1 MSRVTY
7 MPRFC
12 CVIGCRNTDKL
23 PGLSVFFFRIP
34 KLAKKQGVAHE
45 KLLRERGEREFV
57 VRLVQTPEHWRVCG
71 KHFVS
76 EPKTHRA
83 PESISKRCHEGK
95 QLADFEIADVKHQ
108 MSMNKEPTNFDCW
121 DSPDKA
127 FDNKNG
133 NDDPVLLEELREWQ
147 TRRKIHA
154 VASSEKQSDMQILR
168 KRMTTAM
175 LTQILSVEAFYQ

>member
-108 MSMNKEPTNFDCW
+108 MSMNKERMANQKENSRCCIIRETERYA
-121 DSPDKA
+121 DSEEEDDNCNAYPD
-127 FDNKNG
+127 FVSRG
-133 NDDPVLLEELREWQ
+133 L
-147 TRRKIHA
+147 
-154 VASSEKQSDMQILR
+154 
-168 KRMTTAM
+168 
-175 LTQILSVEAFYQ
+175 LSVELNV